1 MRRNEKPIL
10 VSTPSLSS
18 LEKYVS
24 LLESVWNTG
33 ILTHNG
39 PLVRKL
45 ENEICKILKVKN
57 CVAVSNGTIAL
68 QMAIRALG
76 LRGEII
82 TTPFSWIATVSAIMW
97 ERCKPVF
104 VDIDQNTFNIDPDLI
119 EAAITNKTSAILPV
133 HVFGN
138 PVEIKKI
145 EGIARKHNLKIIYD
159 AAHAFGVNHKEKSIL
174 SFGDISI
181 TSFHATKLFNTAEGG
196 ACFTQNDE
204 LFLRLQRIRFFGH
217 DQKKKIVEEGFNGK
231 MTEVHAALGLA
242 NLKIF
247 KNSLKGRKNVFKI
260 YKSYLCNLNSV
271 SFQEFN
277 ADEYNYSY
285 MPIVFENEKLR
296 TKIELELIKNNFI
309 PRRYFDTSLNTL
321 DFFKPIQKM
330 KVSESLSKRI
340 L

>member
-1 MRRNEKPIL
+1 
-10 VSTPSLSS
+10 
-18 LEKYVS
+18 
-24 LLESVWNTG
+24 
-33 ILTHNG
+33 
-39 PLVRKL
+39 
-45 ENEICKILKVKN
+45 
-57 CVAVSNGTIAL
+57 
-68 QMAIRALG
+68 MAIRALG

-104 VDIDQNTFNIDPDLI
+104 VDIDPNTFNIDPDLI

-260 YKSYLCNLNSV
+260 YKS
-271 SFQEFN
+271 
-277 ADEYNYSY
+277 
-285 MPIVFENEKLR
+285 
-296 TKIELELIKNNFI
+296 
-309 PRRYFDTSLNTL
+309 
-321 DFFKPIQKM
+321 
-330 KVSESLSKRI
+330 
-340 L
+340 